1 MKYIKIIF
9 AFFLLICQTSCQKNI
24 VGTWYK
30 CNKDGSYYEYK
41 ITDQYTIMLSSK
53 SDIVWIHKV
62 KQIDNGIIISDF
74 DYSVNR
80 LMTNIDTL
88 IVLSKTKDKIVL
100 KSSYT
105 WDKME
110 LNKGD
115 FDFDKIDST
124 KLDSWKNK
132 TISEFKKRAGL
143 KKCPDL
149 RTEEEKNIPTLQ
161 LDDSTNEVIPII
173 EFDKK

>member
-1 MKYIKIIF
+1 MKYLKIIF
-9 AFFLLICQTSCQKNI
+9 AFFLLIFQTSCQKEI

-53 SDIVWIHKV
+53 SDIIWIHKV
-62 KQIDNGIIISDF
+62 KQIDNGIILSDF
-74 DYSVNR
+74 DSSVNR
-80 LMTNIDTL
+80 LMINNDTL
-88 IVLSKTKDKIVL
+88 IVLSKTKDRIVL

-110 LNKGD
+110 LNKAE

-124 KLDSWKNK
+124 NLDSWKKK
-132 TISEFKKRAGL
+132 TISEFKKRAEL
-143 KKCPDL
+143 KNCPDL
-149 RTEEEKNIPTLQ
+149 RTEEEKNIPTIN
-161 LDDSTNEVIPII
+161 LDDFEEEEITI
-173 EFDKK
+173 EIKEK

>member
-1 MKYIKIIF
+1 MKYLKITF
-9 AFFLLICQTSCQKNI
+9 TFFLLVCQTSCQKNI

-30 CNKDGSYYEYK
+30 CSKDGSYYEYK

-74 DYSVNR
+74 DSSVNR
-80 LMTNIDTL
+80 LMTNNDTL
-88 IVLSKTKDKIVL
+88 IILSKTKDKIIL

-105 WDKME
+105 RDKLE
-110 LNKGD
+110 LNKVD

-124 KLDSWKNK
+124 NLDSWKNK
-132 TISEFKKRAGL
+132 TISEFKKRAEL
-143 KKCPDL
+143 INCSDL
-149 RTEEEKNIPTLQ
+149 RTQKEKNIPTLN
-161 LDDSTNEVIPII
+161 LDDTDDEEIPIF
-173 EFDKK
+173 EEK